1 MEFPTLLTAR
11 LRLVIARPGLEEPL
25 ARFFAENFAD
35 HLKPWSPTPPPG
47 GLGADH
53 WARQLPVFE
62 KEFAAGTSARWVLLV
77 PGEATEVAGTCSFTQ
92 VARGPFRA
100 CVLGY
105 QVARRHEGRG
115 LMREALEA
123 AIGYAFG
130 EMRLHR
136 VMANYRPENERSAR
150 LLERLGFVKEGYA
163 REYLHI
169 DGAWRDHVLTA
180 RTSPHFD
187 AAWLRE

>member
-1 MEFPTLLTAR
+1 MEFPTLFTAR

-25 ARFFAENFAD
+25 ARFFAENFAG

-53 WARQLPVFE
+53 WARQLPGFE
-62 KEFAAGTSARWVLLV
+62 KEFAAGT
-77 PGEATEVAGTCSFTQ
+77 
-92 VARGPFRA
+92 
-100 CVLGY
+100 
-105 QVARRHEGRG
+105 
-115 LMREALEA
+115 
-123 AIGYAFG
+123 
-130 EMRLHR
+130 
-136 VMANYRPENERSAR
+136 SAR

-180 RTSPHFD
+180 RTNPGFD